1 MSLPDERSNE
11 MYDRLLVPT
20 DGSDGSDAALRQAVA
35 IATRFEAVVDV
46 VAVVDRTFP
55 AATVYDH
62 VVEGL
67 ESAAEAAIETATAA
81 CAAAGVEVE
90 PHLRRG
96 VPHEEIV
103 SAAETYGSDLVV
115 IGTHGR
121 TGVDR
126 LRHLGSVAERVVRLS
141 PVPVLVTPLDAPE
154 GSD

>member
-1 MSLPDERSNE
+1 MSRAGELMED
-11 MYDRLLVPT
+11 MYERLLVPT
-20 DGSDGSDAALRQAVA
+20 DGSDGTDAALRQA
-35 IATRFEAVVDV
+35 IALASRFDAVVDV
-46 VAVVDRTFP
+46 LAVVDRTFP
-55 AATVYDH
+55 AVAAYDH
-62 VVEGL
+62 VVEEL

-81 CAAAGVEVE
+81 CEAAGVEAD

-103 SAAETYGSDLVV
+103 AAAEAYGSDLVV
-115 IGTHGR
+115 LGTHGW

-141 PVPVLVTPLDAPE
+141 PVPALVVPLDAPE